1 MALTDEQ
8 LDALSIDDIVG
19 TVNEYFDGQNNTTP
33 QEGNSNQ
40 SSTDNNNNNNYS
52 YSEDGAQVNTQNNQG
67 VENSQ
72 VAGNS
77 TSATPNQDNME
88 SDISRLFQ
96 PFKASGKEFQVRN
109 IDEAISLMQ
118 KGVDYTQKQQQL
130 KPRLAEM
137 KTLDQYGMLG
147 DNLNYAIDL
156 FTGRPEAVAKLIRDK
171 KLDVNQLMPSSNEF
185 GETQET
191 TTNYVPN
198 NHKIS
203 EEQMQLSDVIDTLK
217 ANNSYDKVNTAVT
230 KFDEASQRE
239 FVKDPNKLLALQE
252 HINSG
257 LYDAVMNEIDHQ
269 KTIGNPAL
277 TGKTDFE
284 VYTDMATTLLNYVAQ
299 QQQNQLQQQQVQ
311 TQPQYNPQYQ
321 QQVQTQQQ
329 YQQIQNRKASVAPN
343 RGYAGNTSNRVTDFD
358 PLHMSDK
365 ELESLDL
372 SKFGNLKFL

>member
-1 MALTDEQ
+1 
-8 LDALSIDDIVG
+8 
-19 TVNEYFDGQNNTTP
+19 
-33 QEGNSNQ
+33 
-40 SSTDNNNNNNYS
+40 
-52 YSEDGAQVNTQNNQG
+52 VNTQNNQG

-284 VYTDMATTLLNYVAQ
+284 VYTDMA
-299 QQQNQLQQQQVQ
+299 
-311 TQPQYNPQYQ
+311 
-321 QQVQTQQQ
+321 
-329 YQQIQNRKASVAPN
+329 
-343 RGYAGNTSNRVTDFD
+343 
-358 PLHMSDK
+358 
-365 ELESLDL
+365 
-372 SKFGNLKFL
+372 

>member
-19 TVNEYFDGQNNTTP
+19 TVNEYFDGKNNTTP

-40 SSTDNNNNNNYS
+40 SSTDNNNYS

-72 VAGNS
+72 VADNL
-77 TSATPNQDNME
+77 TSATPNQGNKE

-96 PFKASGKEFQVRN
+96 PFKASGKEFQVRDV
-109 IDEAISLMQ
+109 DEAISLMQ

-137 KTLDQYGMLG
+137 KTLEQYGMLG

-217 ANNSYDKVNTAVT
+217 ANNSYDKVNTAVA
-230 KFDEASQRE
+230 KFDEVSQRE

-269 KTIGNPAL
+269 KTIGNPTL

-284 VYTDMATTLLNYVAQ
+284 VYTDMATTLLNYVVQ
-299 QQQNQLQQQQVQ
+299 QQQNQPQQQQVQ

-329 YQQIQNRKASVAPN
+329 YQKIQNRKASVAPN
-343 RGYAGNTSNRVTDFD
+343 RGYAGNTSNHVTDFD

>member
-40 SSTDNNNNNNYS
+40 SSTDNNNYS

-230 KFDEASQRE
+230 KFDEVSQRE

-299 QQQNQLQQQQVQ
+299 QQQYQLQQQQVQ

>member
-19 TVNEYFDGQNNTTP
+19 TVNEYFDGKNNTTP

-40 SSTDNNNNNNYS
+40 SSTDNNNYS

-72 VAGNS
+72 VADNL
-77 TSATPNQDNME
+77 TSATPNQGNME

-96 PFKASGKEFQVRN
+96 PFKASGKEFQVRDV
-109 IDEAISLMQ
+109 DEAISLMQ

-137 KTLDQYGMLG
+137 KTLEQYGMLG

-217 ANNSYDKVNTAVT
+217 ANNSYDKVNTAVA
-230 KFDEASQRE
+230 KFDEVSQRE

-269 KTIGNPAL
+269 KTIGNPTL

-284 VYTDMATTLLNYVAQ
+284 VYTDMATTLLNYVVQ
-299 QQQNQLQQQQVQ
+299 QQQNQPQQQQVQ

-329 YQQIQNRKASVAPN
+329 YQKIQNRKASVAPN
-343 RGYAGNTSNRVTDFD
+343 RGYAGNTSNHVTDFD

>member
-19 TVNEYFDGQNNTTP
+19 TVNEYFDGKNNTTP

-40 SSTDNNNNNNYS
+40 SSTDNNNNYS
-52 YSEDGAQVNTQNNQG
+52 YSEDGAQVDTQNNQG

-72 VAGNS
+72 VADNL
-77 TSATPNQDNME
+77 TSATPNQGNME

-96 PFKASGKEFQVRN
+96 PFKASGKEFQVRDV
-109 IDEAISLMQ
+109 DEAISLMQ

-137 KTLDQYGMLG
+137 KTLEQYGMLG

-217 ANNSYDKVNTAVT
+217 ANNSYDKVNTAVA
-230 KFDEASQRE
+230 KFDEVSQKE

-372 SKFGNLKFL
+372 SKFGGIKLL

>member
-19 TVNEYFDGQNNTTP
+19 TVNEYFDGKNNTTP

-40 SSTDNNNNNNYS
+40 SSTDNNNYS

-230 KFDEASQRE
+230 KFDEVSQRE

>member
-40 SSTDNNNNNNYS
+40 FSTDNNNNNYS

-230 KFDEASQRE
+230 KFDEVSQRE

>member
-40 SSTDNNNNNNYS
+40 SSTDNNNYS

>member
-40 SSTDNNNNNNYS
+40 SSTDNNNYS

-230 KFDEASQRE
+230 KFDEVSQRE

>member
-40 SSTDNNNNNNYS
+40 SSTDNNNNYS

-230 KFDEASQRE
+230 KFDEVSQRE

>member
-40 SSTDNNNNNNYS
+40 SSTDNNNYS

-299 QQQNQLQQQQVQ
+299 QQQNQPQQQQVQ
-311 TQPQYNPQYQ
+311 TQPQYNSQYQ

-343 RGYAGNTSNRVTDFD
+343 RGYAGNTPNRVTDFD

>member
-40 SSTDNNNNNNYS
+40 SSTDNNNNYS

-230 KFDEASQRE
+230 KFDEVSQRE

-257 LYDAVMNEIDHQ
+257 LYDAVMDEIDHQ

-299 QQQNQLQQQQVQ
+299 QQQNQLQQQQGQ

>member
-40 SSTDNNNNNNYS
+40 SSTDNNNNYS

>member
-19 TVNEYFDGQNNTTP
+19 TVNEYFDGKNNTTP

-40 SSTDNNNNNNYS
+40 SSTDNNNNYS

-72 VAGNS
+72 VADNL
-77 TSATPNQDNME
+77 TSATPNQGNME

-96 PFKASGKEFQVRN
+96 PFKASGKEFQVRDV
-109 IDEAISLMQ
+109 DEAISLMQ

-137 KTLDQYGMLG
+137 KTLEQYGMLG

-230 KFDEASQRE
+230 KFDEVSQRE

-284 VYTDMATTLLNYVAQ
+284 VYTDMATTLLNYVVQ
-299 QQQNQLQQQQVQ
+299 QQQNQPQQQQVQ

>member
-40 SSTDNNNNNNYS
+40 SSTDNNNYS

-230 KFDEASQRE
+230 KFDEVSQRE

-257 LYDAVMNEIDHQ
+257 LYDAVMDEIDHQ

>member
-40 SSTDNNNNNNYS
+40 SSTDNNNYS

-171 KLDVNQLMPSSNEF
+171 KLDVNQLTPSTNEF

-230 KFDEASQRE
+230 KFDEVSQRE

>member
-40 SSTDNNNNNNYS
+40 SSTDNNNYS

-77 TSATPNQDNME
+77 TSATPSQDNME

-230 KFDEASQRE
+230 KFDEVSQRE

-311 TQPQYNPQYQ
+311 TQPQYNPPYQ

>member
-40 SSTDNNNNNNYS
+40 SSTDNNNNNYS

-299 QQQNQLQQQQVQ
+299 QQQNQLQQQQAQ

>member
-40 SSTDNNNNNNYS
+40 SSTDNNNYS
-52 YSEDGAQVNTQNNQG
+52 YSEDGAQVNTQNSQG
-67 VENSQ
+67 VESSQ

-230 KFDEASQRE
+230 KFDEVSQRE

>member
-19 TVNEYFDGQNNTTP
+19 TVNEYFDGQNNITP

-40 SSTDNNNNNNYS
+40 SSTDNSNYS
-52 YSEDGAQVNTQNNQG
+52 YSEDGAQVDTQNNQG

-217 ANNSYDKVNTAVT
+217 ANNSYDMVNTAVT
-230 KFDEASQRE
+230 KFDEVSQRE

-299 QQQNQLQQQQVQ
+299 QQQNQPQQQQVQ
-311 TQPQYNPQYQ
+311 TQPQYNSQYQ

-343 RGYAGNTSNRVTDFD
+343 RGYAGNTPNRVTDFD

>member
-19 TVNEYFDGQNNTTP
+19 TVNEYFDGKNNTTP

-40 SSTDNNNNNNYS
+40 SSTDNNNYS

-72 VAGNS
+72 VADNL
-77 TSATPNQDNME
+77 TSATPNQGNME

-96 PFKASGKEFQVRN
+96 PFKASGKEFQVRDV
-109 IDEAISLMQ
+109 DEAISLMQ

-137 KTLDQYGMLG
+137 KTLEQYGMLG

-230 KFDEASQRE
+230 KFDEVSQRE

-284 VYTDMATTLLNYVAQ
+284 VYTDMATTLLNYVVQ
-299 QQQNQLQQQQVQ
+299 QQQNQPQQQQVQ

-372 SKFGNLKFL
+372 NKFGNLKFL

>member
-19 TVNEYFDGQNNTTP
+19 TVNEYFDGKNNTTP

-40 SSTDNNNNNNYS
+40 SSTDDNNNYS

-230 KFDEASQRE
+230 KFDEVSQRE

-311 TQPQYNPQYQ
+311 TQPQDNPQYQ

-343 RGYAGNTSNRVTDFD
+343 RGYAGNTPNRVTDFD

-372 SKFGNLKFL
+372 RKFGNLKFL

>member
-40 SSTDNNNNNNYS
+40 SSTDNNNYS

-230 KFDEASQRE
+230 KFDEVSQRE

-299 QQQNQLQQQQVQ
+299 QQQNQPQQQQVQ
-311 TQPQYNPQYQ
+311 TQPQYNPPYQ

>member
-40 SSTDNNNNNNYS
+40 SSTDNNNNYS

-230 KFDEASQRE
+230 KFDEVSQRE

-299 QQQNQLQQQQVQ
+299 QQQNQLQQQQDQ
-311 TQPQYNPQYQ
+311 TQPQYNSQYQ

>member
-40 SSTDNNNNNNYS
+40 SSTDNNNNYS

-230 KFDEASQRE
+230 KFDEVSQRE

-257 LYDAVMNEIDHQ
+257 LYDAVMDEIDHQ

-311 TQPQYNPQYQ
+311 TQPQYNSQYQ

>member
-40 SSTDNNNNNNYS
+40 SSTDNNNNNYS

-230 KFDEASQRE
+230 KFDEVSQRE

-365 ELESLDL
+365 ELESIDL
-372 SKFGNLKFL
+372 RKFGNLKFL

>member
-19 TVNEYFDGQNNTTP
+19 TVNEYFDGQNNTTS

-40 SSTDNNNNNNYS
+40 SSTNNNNNNYS

-230 KFDEASQRE
+230 KFDEVSQRE

-299 QQQNQLQQQQVQ
+299 QQQNQLQQQQDQ
-311 TQPQYNPQYQ
+311 TQPQYNSQYQ

>member
-40 SSTDNNNNNNYS
+40 SSTDNNNYS

-230 KFDEASQRE
+230 KFDEVSQRE

-299 QQQNQLQQQQVQ
+299 QQQNQPQQQQVQ
-311 TQPQYNPQYQ
+311 AQPQYNPQYQ

>member
-40 SSTDNNNNNNYS
+40 SSTDNNNNYS

-230 KFDEASQRE
+230 KFDEVSQRE

-257 LYDAVMNEIDHQ
+257 LYDAVMDEIDHQ

-299 QQQNQLQQQQVQ
+299 QQQNQLQQQQGQ

-343 RGYAGNTSNRVTDFD
+343 RPTATTGNRVSDFD
-358 PLHMSDK
+358 PLYMSDK
-365 ELESLDL
+365 ELESIDL
-372 SKFGNLKFL
+372 RKFGNLKFL

>member
-40 SSTDNNNNNNYS
+40 TSTDNNNYS

>member
-40 SSTDNNNNNNYS
+40 SSTDNNNNYS

-88 SDISRLFQ
+88 SDIFRLFQ

-198 NHKIS
+198 NHRIS

-230 KFDEASQRE
+230 KFDEVSQRE

-299 QQQNQLQQQQVQ
+299 QQQNQLQQQQIQ

>member
-40 SSTDNNNNNNYS
+40 SSTDNNNYS

-230 KFDEASQRE
+230 KFDEVSQRE

-257 LYDAVMNEIDHQ
+257 LYDAVMDEIDHQ

-311 TQPQYNPQYQ
+311 TQPQYNSQYQ

>member
-1 MALTDEQ
+1 
-8 LDALSIDDIVG
+8 
-19 TVNEYFDGQNNTTP
+19 
-33 QEGNSNQ
+33 
-40 SSTDNNNNNNYS
+40 
-52 YSEDGAQVNTQNNQG
+52 
-67 VENSQ
+67 
-72 VAGNS
+72 
-77 TSATPNQDNME
+77 ME

-203 EEQMQLSDVIDTLK
+203 EEQMQLSDVFDTLK

-230 KFDEASQRE
+230 KFDEVSQRE

>member
-19 TVNEYFDGQNNTTP
+19 TVNEYFDGKNNTTP

-40 SSTDNNNNNNYS
+40 SSTDDNNNYS

-230 KFDEASQRE
+230 KFDEVSQRE

-311 TQPQYNPQYQ
+311 TQPQDNPQYQ

-372 SKFGNLKFL
+372 RKFGNLKFL

>member
-40 SSTDNNNNNNYS
+40 SSTDNNNYS

-67 VENSQ
+67 VESSQ

-230 KFDEASQRE
+230 KFDEVSQRE

>member
-40 SSTDNNNNNNYS
+40 SSTDNNNYS

-230 KFDEASQRE
+230 KFDEVSQRE

-299 QQQNQLQQQQVQ
+299 QQQNQLQQQQDQ
-311 TQPQYNPQYQ
+311 TQPQYNSQYQ

>member
-40 SSTDNNNNNNYS
+40 SSTDNNNYS

-198 NHKIS
+198 NHRIS

>member
-40 SSTDNNNNNNYS
+40 SSTDNNNYS

-230 KFDEASQRE
+230 KFDEVSQRE

-311 TQPQYNPQYQ
+311 TQSQYNPQYQ

>member
-40 SSTDNNNNNNYS
+40 SSTDNNNYS

-230 KFDEASQRE
+230 KFDEVSQRE

-299 QQQNQLQQQQVQ
+299 QQQNQLQQPQVQ